1 MDTFSQK
8 SYDQSMTILGLTFYL
23 VSDTLVVER
32 KRKEVATMT
41 TIYKVKATFGSTPVE
56 VSANAKDIAA
66 MAVDPRYT
74 IESIKVHTPVIR
86 YATCEGCER
95 CTTDEYVPHYNCFY
109 GGKAT
114 GHSEAHCT
122 AHACY

>member
-1 MDTFSQK
+1 
-8 SYDQSMTILGLTFYL
+8 MTI
-23 VSDTLVVER
+23 
-32 KRKEVATMT
+32 
-41 TIYKVKATFGSTPVE
+41 IYKVKGTFGSVGIE

-74 IESIKVHTPVIR
+74 IESMSVYTPTIR
-86 YATCEGCER
+86 YRTAEGCER
-95 CTTDEYVPHYNCFY
+95 CTYDEYVPHYNCLY
-109 GGKAT
+109 HGKAM